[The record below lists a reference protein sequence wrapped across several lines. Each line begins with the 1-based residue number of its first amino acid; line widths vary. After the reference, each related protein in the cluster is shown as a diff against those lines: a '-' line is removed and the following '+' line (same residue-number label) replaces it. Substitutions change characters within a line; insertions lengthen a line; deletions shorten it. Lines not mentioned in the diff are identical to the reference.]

1 MFCKIMVIVV
11 ITVVDNRVKL
21 IKLLQIKWSV
31 NKLVLHP
38 LKGFLWVDAVYE
50 QITVYELKTIK
61 IFNQRNM
68 IKQYNICNMCFP
80 YC

>member
-68 IKQYNICNMCFP
+68 IKQYNICNVCFP
-80 YC
+80 YY

>member
-68 IKQYNICNMCFP
+68 IKQYNICNMCFS
-80 YC
+80 YY